1 MADTVNQAQ
10 KPKKEKEAVTLAS
23 LAKDLLDI
31 LESVVISIFVVL
43 LLFGFV
49 FRPVTVDGSS
59 MNPTLYDLDHLI
71 MISLF
76 YQPQQGDIV
85 IVDGDYA
92 TLFADSTQTDVV
104 RKEGSD
110 ILLIKRVIATGG
122 QTLDIDFETG
132 TVYVDGTALN
142 ESYIAAPTTRND
154 GAFTYPLTVPEGY
167 CFVMGDNR
175 NGSMDS
181 RNSAVGLIDE
191 DQVMGRA
198 VLRIDREDALCAQ
211 WSDRFDILN

>member
-1 MADTVNQAQ
+1 MAGSVNQ
-10 KPKKEKEAVTLAS
+10 KPKKEKETITLAS
-23 LAKDLLDI
+23 LARDLLDI
-31 LESVVISIFVVL
+31 FESVVVSIFVVM

-71 MISLF
+71 MVSLF
-76 YQPQQGDIV
+76 YEPEQGDIV
-85 IVDGDYA
+85 IVNGDRA
-92 TLFADSTQTDVV
+92 NLFEDTAQTAVV
-104 RKEGSD
+104 QQQGSG

-132 TVYVDGTALN
+132 TVSVDGTVLN
-142 ESYIAAPTTRND
+142 ESYIAALTTRND

-181 RNSAVGLIDE
+181 RNRSVGLIAE
-191 DQVMGRA
+191 EQILGHA
-198 VLRIDREDALCAQ
+198 VFRFDREDELCAA
-211 WSDRFDILN
+211 WADRFAILN